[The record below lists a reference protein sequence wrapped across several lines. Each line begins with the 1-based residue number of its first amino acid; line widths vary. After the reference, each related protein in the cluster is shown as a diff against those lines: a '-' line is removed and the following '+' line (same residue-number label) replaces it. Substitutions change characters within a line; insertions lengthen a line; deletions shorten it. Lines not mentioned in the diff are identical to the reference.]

1 MKETWKQYEVVDAAG
16 PKYNVR
22 NYLEQRGVRQ
32 FMKLANQQHPIR
44 RACDVGCGY
53 GRLTMVLGEFAEFV
67 TGFERELSFI
77 KEAQE
82 LLPHISFMKVGALY
96 QLPAAAHSFE
106 FALSFTVFQHLTD
119 SDAEKVLA
127 ELKRIVGGTILIV
140 EETDPMLDAGD
151 LEHGITLGRS
161 VETYSDMMK
170 PWQLIAQAK
179 REVEPGYPR
188 ADVGSYML
196 YCNS

>member
-1 MKETWKQYEVVDAAG
+1 MT
-16 PKYNVR
+16 N
-22 NYLEQRGVRQ
+22 QRYQ
-32 FMKLANQQHPIR
+32 N
-44 RACDVGCGY
+44 
-53 GRLTMVLGEFAEFV
+53 
-67 TGFERELSFI
+67 LSMS
-77 KEAQE
+77 Q
-82 LLPHISFMKVGALY
+82 P
-96 QLPAAAHSFE
+96 P
-106 FALSFTVFQHLTD
+106 
-119 SDAEKVLA
+119 
-127 ELKRIVGGTILIV
+127 TILIV